1 MSQVLSMGKIGKTLT
16 LFLTLIIAL
25 SCLNLLT
32 FKPANAQT
40 IVKSEIPKPAIPQFN
55 VTLYDS
61 SYEIPTPYDPYYW
74 EHFTRPVTYN
84 GARTLVFT
92 IQNQVFTPFQYKDA
106 NNNVFNVNLYITF
119 AIKGISTKA
128 KIGACCLVKTLGIS
142 SQHLDHKLSMWQT
155 EATVQNLMFYN
166 GLLPSMLM
174 SK

>member
-1 MSQVLSMGKIGKTLT
+1 MSLELSMGKIGKTSA

-61 SYEIPTPYDPYYW
+61 SYEIATPYDPYYW

-92 IQNQVFTPFQYKDA
+92 IQNRFSLPFNTKT
-106 NNNVFNVNLYITF
+106 LITTCSTLICTITF

-142 SQHLDHKLSMWQT
+142 SQHLDHK
-155 EATVQNLMFYN
+155 
-166 GLLPSMLM
+166 PSG
-174 SK
+174 SNTRI